1 MQGSVKSALIR
12 GVVWN
17 SIEKVLMKGAA
28 FIIGIVLARLL
39 SPADYGLVGM
49 LTVFIAIANVFIEGG
64 FAKALIQRSNCSDLD
79 YSTAFVSNVV
89 MSIIIYLIL
98 FFCAPLIASFYK
110 EPILIDLTRV
120 LSLRFILGSF
130 NIVQRAKLM
139 AAVDF
144 KSLAKINVISTI
156 AGGVIGVSMAYFRFG
171 VWSLVG
177 QSIGNTLTSVI
188 LFPFISKW
196 TPSVKFSKESFK
208 QLFGFGSKLMITGVY
223 AVVFNNISTLCIGKY
238 YRSQQLGYFTRA
250 NQFSDMLA
258 MTINDVL
265 GTVTFPVLSSLQDEK
280 ERMVAVYRK
289 MLFIT
294 ALIVFPVMLLCTLLA
309 RPIIVILLTEKWLP
323 CVVLAQWLFM
333 ARMFTPLSALN
344 MNILNAVGRS
354 DLFLKIDLLKA
365 PLTIICLVITVPLGV
380 KAIVIGDFICTFI
393 CFFINAY
400 LPGKMFGYG
409 AIQQLKD
416 WRYIILSL
424 AVMAASVILL
434 LHFVE
439 NLWLQLTFGGLA
451 GAAIYIGCCLLFKVI
466 DDEMLVM
473 LKIKKP
479 NNE

>member
-1 MQGSVKSALIR
+1 
-12 GVVWN
+12 
-17 SIEKVLMKGAA
+17 MKGAA
-28 FIIGIVLARLL
+28 FIIGIILARLL
-39 SPADYGLVGM
+39 SPSDYGLVGM
-49 LTVFIAIANVFIEGG
+49 LAIFIAISNVFIEGG

-89 MSIIIYLIL
+89 MSVIIYLIL
-98 FFCAPLIASFYK
+98 FIFAPLIAAFYN

-120 LSLRFILGSF
+120 LSLNFILGSF

-144 KSLAKINVISTI
+144 KSLATINVISTI

-177 QSIGNTLTSVI
+177 QSIGSTLTSVA
-188 LFPFISKW
+188 LFPFFSKW
-196 TPSVKFSKESFK
+196 SPSLRFSRESFK

-258 MTINDVL
+258 VTMNDVL
-265 GTVTFPVLSSLQDEK
+265 GTVTFPVLSSLQDE
-280 ERMVAVYRK
+280 RDRLVAVYRK
-289 MLFIT
+289 TLFFT
-294 ALIVFPVMLLCTLLA
+294 AFVTFPVMILCALLA
-309 RPIIVILLTEKWLP
+309 RPIILILLTEKWLP
-323 CVVLAQWLFM
+323 CVVLAQWLFL

-365 PLTIICLVITVPLGV
+365 PLTIVYLLITVPLGV
-380 KAIVIGDFICTFI
+380 KAIVIGDFICAFI

-409 AIQQLKD
+409 AFRQLKD

-424 AVMAASVILL
+424 VFMAVPVMLL
-434 LHFVE
+434 VHYVE
-439 NLWLQLTFGGLA
+439 NLWIQLIGGGLL
-451 GAAIYIGCCLLFKVI
+451 GATIFIGCCFLFKVI
-466 DDEMLVM
+466 DDDMLVM
-473 LKIKKP
+473 LKLKKP
-479 NNE
+479 NNG